1 MVSQAQQAE
10 SSLQAERQVPGSGPN
25 ELMASQAPV
34 LGVVPRGL
42 GTYGSDKCEFHF
54 TAGEATDT
62 LNWCILNQELRGCF

>member
-54 TAGEATDT
+54 TADT